1 MNKTPTVD
9 SDLQKAID
17 DITKTTDEA
26 IDGITNT
33 TNTDPVFADPVAAP
47 SSIPEG
53 DTGELAESVGP
64 FPAPEPIVP
73 PISEVP
79 EVPEVPEMPKPV
91 ISETVVTEE
100 VSAPAELNVQEV
112 KIAALR
118 DLAPLIGKMDIPAAQ
133 KFHLCREI
141 FENLRDYT
149 VINAAYQAAKNIPD
163 ERERGEALLYLIN
176 SINKM

>member
-9 SDLQKAID
+9 RDLQEAID
-17 DITKTTDEA
+17 AITKTTDAA
-26 IDGITNT
+26 IDNISNATNT
-33 TNTDPVFADPVAAP
+33 GPVFADPVAAP

-73 PISEVP
+73 PIP

-118 DLAPLIGKMDIPAAQ
+118 DLAPLIEKMDIPAAQ
-133 KFHLCREI
+133 KFHLYREI

-149 VINAAYQAAKNIPD
+149 VIDAAYQAAKNIPD